1 MDQIFAPW
9 RMEWVSRQGWEEV
22 SNECVFCEIYKKGKD
37 RELGVIAENE
47 YVYVVLNNYPYN
59 PGHVMVIPKEHTGS
73 YAELNEEVLFAHS
86 RLKVRTLKALETAFS
101 PHGFN
106 TGLNLG
112 KGSGG
117 SINEHMHTHIVPR
130 WEGDT
135 NFMPILSDTKIVV
148 EGMLETYLK
157 LHDAFVQQ
165 NGTEDRGEEKSVWV
179 GE

>member
-9 RMEWVSRQGWEEV
+9 RMEWVSRQDWEEV

-47 YVYVVLNNYPYN
+47 YAYVVLNNYPYN

-73 YAELNEEVLFAHS
+73 YVELSEEVLFAHS

-117 SINEHMHTHIVPR
+117 SINEHMHTHVVPR

-135 NFMPILSDTKIVV
+135 NFMPVLSDTKIVV
-148 EGMLETYLK
+148 EGMLETYRK

-165 NGTEDRGEEKSVWV
+165 DGAEDRGEEKSVWV

>member
-1 MDQIFAPW
+1 
-9 RMEWVSRQGWEEV
+9 
-22 SNECVFCEIYKKGKD
+22 
-37 RELGVIAENE
+37 
-47 YVYVVLNNYPYN
+47 
-59 PGHVMVIPKEHTGS
+59 
-73 YAELNEEVLFAHS
+73 
-86 RLKVRTLKALETAFS
+86 
-101 PHGFN
+101 
-106 TGLNLG
+106 
-112 KGSGG
+112 
-117 SINEHMHTHIVPR
+117 MHTHIVPR